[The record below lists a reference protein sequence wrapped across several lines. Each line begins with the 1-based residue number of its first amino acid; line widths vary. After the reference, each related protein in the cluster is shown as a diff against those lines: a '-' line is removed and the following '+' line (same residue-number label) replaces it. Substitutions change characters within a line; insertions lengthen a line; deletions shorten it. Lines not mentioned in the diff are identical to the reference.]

1 MISADRKETE
11 NEVDSEGSEEDLNE
25 YFDSEKDLNEHFD
38 SEEDIDFWYNV
49 DMLK

>member
-25 YFDSEKDLNEHFD
+25 YFDSE
-38 SEEDIDFWYNV
+38 EDIDFWYNV